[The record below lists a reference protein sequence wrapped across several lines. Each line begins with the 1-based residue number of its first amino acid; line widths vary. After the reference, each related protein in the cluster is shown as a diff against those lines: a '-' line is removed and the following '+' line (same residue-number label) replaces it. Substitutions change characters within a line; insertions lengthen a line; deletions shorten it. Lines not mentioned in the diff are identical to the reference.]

1 MATIGD
7 RIKEVREAKG
17 ITQDKLA
24 IKTGLSKGFISELE
38 NGKRGVSSDNLLK
51 IANHLGASL
60 DYLARGET
68 DTTSTRKPIEIPHEL
83 SVAAEQL
90 NLSYAQTIELLEAAN
105 SVVARR
111 SNRQRQELDADQWKE
126 LHLAIRKVF
135 S

>member
-24 IKTGLSKGFISELE
+24 TKTGLSKGFISELE

-68 DTTSTRKPIEIPHEL
+68 DTPATRKPIEIPHEL

-111 SNRQRQELDADQWKE
+111 SNRQRHPDY
-126 LHLAIRKVF
+126 
-135 S
+135 